1 MQAARGASLN
11 PSADAHPDPQGSPS
25 GATRFRLL
33 FLAVFAVAYAAD
45 VGSKVLAVEK
55 LTGRPDV
62 QLVGEWF
69 QLHLIRN
76 PGAAFSTGSDFTPA
90 LSALAI
96 AACGVVAYL
105 ARNVASRGWAVSL
118 GLLLA
123 GIGGNL
129 TDRLFRAPGPLHGHV
144 VDFFQLPN
152 WPIFNVADICI
163 DVGAGLALLLTF
175 RGIGLDGGREKDR
188 PDDDDADADA
198 ADGDPGTTR

>member
-11 PSADAHPDPQGSPS
+11 SSADAHPDLEGSPS
-25 GATRFRLL
+25 GAASFRLL
-33 FLAVFAVAYAAD
+33 FGAVFLVAYVLD
-45 VGSKVLAVEK
+45 VGSKILAVET

-62 QLVGEWF
+62 ELVGEWF

-76 PGAAFSTGSDFTPA
+76 PGAAFSAGSDFTPA
-90 LSALAI
+90 LSVLAI
-96 AACGVVAYL
+96 VACCVVLFL
-105 ARNVASRGWAVSL
+105 ARRIGARWWAVSL

-129 TDRLFRAPGPLHGHV
+129 TDRLLRAPGPLQGHV
-144 VDFFQLPN
+144 IDFFQLPN

-175 RGIGLDGGREKDR
+175 RGVGLDGTREEQR
-188 PDDDDADADA
+188 PRDGGAVP
-198 ADGDPGTTR
+198 GDPAK